1 MKVCKEIKP
10 SPIEIINKIDIKYVL
25 EKNFDNI
32 FMKLAAIILAAGHS
46 RRFKSNI
53 PKQFHFYKKDI
64 ILNHSIKKFEKIK
77 QIKEIYIAINNKY
90 QKKYS
95 SLIKKT
101 KKIKFFDGGKY
112 RCETVKKGVEK
123 LYRKYTHVL
132 IHDAARPDFTIK
144 LAQKL
149 IKELKK
155 NSCVV
160 PVITC
165 SDTTVLEKNYVN
177 RDKIK
182 LLQTPQAFC
191 LDKIY
196 KFHKKNKNKNIT
208 DDSVLFFQNKLS
220 IKFINGEIENKKI
233 TYLNDIGVKDKFYGI
248 GYDIHKMAK
257 GYNLYIGGVKIP
269 SKFGSVGHSDGDS
282 LLHALI
288 DSFLGAAK
296 LRDIGTLFPNT
307 KKFKNIRSTKL
318 LREVIKK
325 LKKIDLKVSSIDL
338 NIILQSPNLK
348 DYKEKIRSNI
358 SRLCKINKKFVNVK
372 AKTADRIGI
381 IGKNKAL
388 ACEVIST
395 LENVQ

>member
-1 MKVCKEIKP
+1 
-10 SPIEIINKIDIKYVL
+10 
-25 EKNFDNI
+25 
-32 FMKLAAIILAAGHS
+32 MKLAAIILAAGKSH
-46 RRFKSNI
+46 RFKSNT

-77 QIKEIYIAINNKY
+77 EIKKIYVAINNKY

-101 KKIKFFDGGKY
+101 KNIKFYSGGKY
-112 RCETVKKGVEK
+112 RSETVKRGVVK
-123 LYRKYTHVL
+123 LFRKYTHVL
-132 IHDAARPDFTIK
+132 IHDAARPNFTIK
-144 LAQKL
+144 LAKKL

-160 PVITC
+160 PVITS
-165 SDTTVLEKNYVN
+165 SDTTVLEKNYIN
-177 RDKIK
+177 RNKIK
-182 LLQTPQAFC
+182 LLQTPQAFY
-191 LDKIY
+191 LDKLY

-208 DDSVLFFQNKLS
+208 DDSTLFFQNKQS

-233 TYLNDIGVKDKFYGI
+233 TYLDDVGTKDIYHGI

-257 GYNLYIGGVKIP
+257 GYDLYIGGVKIP

-296 LRDIGTLFPNT
+296 LKDIGTLFPNT

-325 LKKIDLKVSSIDL
+325 LKNINLKVSSIDL

-348 DYKEKIRSNI
+348 NYKDKIRSNI
-358 SRLCKINKKFVNVK
+358 SNLCKINKKFVNVK

-395 LENVQ
+395 LENVR